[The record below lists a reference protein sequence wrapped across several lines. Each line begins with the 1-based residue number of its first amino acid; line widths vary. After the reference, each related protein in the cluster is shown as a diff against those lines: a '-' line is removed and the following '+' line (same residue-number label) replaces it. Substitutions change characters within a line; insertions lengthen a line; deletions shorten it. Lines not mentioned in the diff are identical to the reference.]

1 MYKPILFNTEMVRA
15 IIDGR
20 KTATRRLIKPRYRD
34 NEYSYSICRRT
45 LDNCISHIT
54 YTDEDGVSTR
64 DMAPPYYVG
73 DILYVKETW
82 AKIPGAS
89 SEGGYAY
96 KYKASDEGEYWSG
109 VNGFKW
115 KPSIHMPKEAAR
127 IHLRVTE
134 IRVEKLQDISEE
146 DAVKEG
152 LYVGWHRT
160 DQSSQAESARQ
171 AFMWIWQSVTKNA
184 QEVSW
189 LANPWV
195 WVIYFERCERRGKN
209 DNKGSI

>member
-1 MYKPILFNTEMVRA
+1 MYKPILFNTEMVKA

-20 KTATRRLIKPRYRD
+20 KTATRRLIQPRYRD
-34 NEYSYSICRRT
+34 NESGYSVCRRST
-45 LDNCISHIT
+45 DNSISCIT
-54 YTDEDGVSTR
+54 YTDEEGASTR
-64 DMAPPYYVG
+64 DMKPPYNVD
-73 DILYVKETW
+73 DILYVRETW

-109 VNGFKW
+109 VKGFKW

-127 IHLRVTE
+127 IYLRVTE
-134 IRVEKLQDISEE
+134 IRIEKLQDISEE

-152 LYVGWHRT
+152 LYVGWHRE
-160 DQSSQAESARQ
+160 DNSSRAESARQ

-195 WVIYFERCERRGKN
+195 WAIYFERYGRSGEG
-209 DNKGSI
+209 